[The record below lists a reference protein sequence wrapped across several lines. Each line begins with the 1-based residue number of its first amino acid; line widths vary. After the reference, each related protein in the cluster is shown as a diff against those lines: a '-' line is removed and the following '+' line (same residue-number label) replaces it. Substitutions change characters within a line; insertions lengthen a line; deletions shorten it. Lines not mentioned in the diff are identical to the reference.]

1 MHIMERDVLV
11 INDAVPGFEGAG
23 FPVRRAFAG
32 LDLRLTDPFL
42 MLDHL
47 GEVGAGDRVRA
58 AVARVIEQDM
68 VRTRDLGGT
77 ASTTEFGDAVVRRI
91 A

>member
-1 MHIMERDVLV
+1 MLFQR
-11 INDAVPGFEGAG
+11 G
-23 FPVRRAFAG
+23 
-32 LDLRLTDPFL
+32 LRLLFRPPA
-42 MLDHL
+42 MLDHV

-58 AVARVIEQDM
+58 AVARVIEQDQ

-77 ASTTEFGDAVVRRI
+77 ATTMEFGDAVVRRI

>member
-1 MHIMERDVLV
+1 M
-11 INDAVPGFEGAG
+11 
-23 FPVRRAFAG
+23 
-32 LDLRLTDPFL
+32 

-47 GEVGAGDRVRA
+47 GEVGAGNRVRA
-58 AVARVIEQDM
+58 AVARVIEQDQ

-77 ASTTEFGDAVVRRI
+77 ATTMEFGDAVVRRI